1 MAFLP
6 ALIAVSDRIPITKW
20 ERDMHQQNLTVMT
33 NSYKYINYLRKSQ
46 KF

>member
-20 ERDMHQQNLTVMT
+20 EREQNVTVIT
-33 NSYKYINYLRKSQ
+33 NSYKYICKQS
-46 KF
+46 K